1 MNKNVLKKKITNRIK
16 RKKRVRAKISG
27 SETLPRVSIYRSN
40 RYLMAQAI
48 DDTKGVT
55 LVGLHSKTIDARA
68 NKDGAVKLAAE
79 FAKKLK
85 EKNITS
91 IVFDRNGYRY
101 HGVVAAFGDALRENE
116 IKF

>member
-1 MNKNVLKKKITNRIK
+1 MNKKVLKKKLTNRIK

-27 SETLPRVSIYRSN
+27 CETLPRVSIHRSN
-40 RYLMAQAI
+40 RYLMVQAI

-55 LVGLHSKTIDARA
+55 LVGLNSKTINARA
-68 NKDGAVKLAAE
+68 NKEGAKALAVE
-79 FAKKLK
+79 FAKRLK
-85 EKNITS
+85 EKNIDS